1 MRFTIDRLD
10 HFVLNVTDVD
20 IAAAWYQRVLGMERE
35 EFGPNRRTALKFGG
49 QKINLRP
56 HATPQTEWMAAKDC
70 STGTADVCF
79 ITAVGPEDVVGH
91 LHGLGIEIV
100 RGPVQT
106 EGALGAMRSVYCRDP
121 DGNLVE
127 IASYLPS

>member
-10 HFVLNVTDVD
+10 HLVLNVSDVD

-35 EFGPNRRTALKFGG
+35 DFGPDNRTALKFGG

-56 HATPQTEWMAAKDC
+56 HATSQAEWLAAKDC
-70 STGTADVCF
+70 SIGTADLCF
-79 ITAVGPEDVVGH
+79 ITAVGPEDVIGH

-100 RGPVQT
+100 RGPVNT
-106 EGALGAMRSVYCRDP
+106 IGALGAMRSVYCRDP
-121 DGNLVE
+121 DSNLIE
-127 IASYLPS
+127 IASYLNR